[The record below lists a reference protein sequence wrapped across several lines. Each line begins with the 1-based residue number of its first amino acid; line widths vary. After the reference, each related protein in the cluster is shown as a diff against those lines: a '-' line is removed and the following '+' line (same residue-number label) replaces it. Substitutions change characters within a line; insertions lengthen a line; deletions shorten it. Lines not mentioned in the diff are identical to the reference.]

1 MKTINFSNVIC
12 VSIQLPI
19 TVISENTLN
28 VFMKNSHLINALS
41 AKKALVKKQLLSGM
55 FRMCMKTINFSNV
68 IFVSIQFSVTVFSE
82 NTLNVFMKNSNH
94 INALFVT
101 GALVDNHI

>member
-1 MKTINFSNVIC
+1 MKNSNLISALSAKKALVKKQLLSHMCRMCMKTINFSNVIC

-28 VFMKNSHLINALS
+28 VFMKNS
-41 AKKALVKKQLLSGM
+41 
-55 FRMCMKTINFSNV
+55 
-68 IFVSIQFSVTVFSE
+68 
-82 NTLNVFMKNSNH
+82 NH